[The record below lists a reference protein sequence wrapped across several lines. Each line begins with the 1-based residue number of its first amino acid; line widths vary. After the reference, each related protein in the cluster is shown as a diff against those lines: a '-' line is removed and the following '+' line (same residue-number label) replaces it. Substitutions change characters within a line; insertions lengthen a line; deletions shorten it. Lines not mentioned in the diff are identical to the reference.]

1 MGNNLFARSG
11 RATFTERH
19 PAKSSLLGRA
29 FATVLWVLLG
39 LPLAQ
44 ATVIDF
50 DGLVDGESV
59 TTQYAGVT
67 FQNTLALTAGLSLN
81 EFEFPPKSGMNVVF
95 DNGGQILLNFL
106 TPVTSVGGFFT
117 YSTGLNFLAFDSAG
131 VQVAAVNSAFNAN
144 LSMSGDPGSTPN
156 EFLQVASAG
165 GIMSASIRGA
175 PSGGSFALDDL
186 TFSKAAVNPVS
197 EPASLAL
204 LALGLGALGL
214 RRSRRPTPQAHHCRP
229 VPHSKSNIN

>member
-1 MGNNLFARSG
+1 MGNNLFARTG
-11 RATFTERH
+11 RATFAERQH
-19 PAKSSLLGRA
+19 TKSS
-29 FATVLWVLLG
+29 VLSSALAAALCALLG

-44 ATVIDF
+44 AAVINF
-50 DGLVDGESV
+50 DSLVDGESV

-95 DNGGQILLNFL
+95 DNGGQILLSFL

-131 VQVAAVNSAFNAN
+131 VQIAAVNSAFNAN

-156 EFLQVASAG
+156 EFLQVASAS
-165 GIMSASIRGA
+165 GIASVSIRGNPA
-175 PSGGSFALDDL
+175 GGSFALDDL
-186 TFSKAAVNPVS
+186 AYAPVPVPAAVWLFGS
-197 EPASLAL
+197 GL
-204 LALGLGALGL
+204 LGLIGIA
-214 RRSRRPTPQAHHCRP
+214 RHKR
-229 VPHSKSNIN
+229 V